1 MSAYDAKR
9 TCRFGRSRNDLAE
22 PDIVPVDILRTE
34 FATPVRLIAQPVI
47 DFCTALYELLI
58 KSVDVIDPEI
68 HVPKSGGNS
77 PARNDVFV
85 IVDLFDHYIHVVA
98 LQDRERR
105 RFTENFSNE
114 NPIASR

>member
-1 MSAYDAKR
+1 M
-9 TCRFGRSRNDLAE
+9 AE

-34 FATPVRLIAQPVI
+34 FATTVRLIAQPVI

-85 IVDLFDHYIHVVA
+85 ILNLFDHYIHVVA
-98 LQDRERR
+98 LQDRE
-105 RFTENFSNE
+105 
-114 NPIASR
+114 